1 MIPHC
6 LFQFIPVADEI
17 YNYFLLSRLEPISA
31 VVASAISQHLQ
42 GRNQAERVEMLQKL
56 EGGAKASSFYGF
68 LFEPQ
73 AHEVLIRERHFQIRS
88 LDDSSVRALDFTADS
103 QIEFIDKKSCA
114 EYADT
119 FLQIPLAS
127 NYRSRDS
134 WFVGKLRRFLV
145 FFQVT
150 SSYRYC
156 F

>member
-68 LFEPQ
+68 LFEPH
-73 AHEVLIRERHFQIRS
+73 AREGIDQGE
-88 LDDSSVRALDFTADS
+88 AL
-103 QIEFIDKKSCA
+103 
-114 EYADT
+114 
-119 FLQIPLAS
+119 S
-127 NYRSRDS
+127 NSFS
-134 WFVGKLRRFLV
+134 GRF
-145 FFQVT
+145 FCPCIGYH
-150 SSYRYC
+150 S
-156 F
+156 